1 MLIYFKTSYRVRIKL
16 NQIYYFKVVAEEQN
30 FRRAA
35 KRLYIAQPALSR
47 SIKLLE
53 QELNVSL
60 FKRSKQRVQI
70 TEAGKSFLEG
80 CNNIIASIEIA
91 VANARLIDNGQ
102 LGVLRIGYTDQA
114 IAGYLPNLIS
124 EFQSKQ
130 PNITLNL
137 HHGFTHDQLEELEH
151 NKIDVGF
158 VTGPI
163 KIPNINVYPIQQED
177 FLCVVYQGHELA
189 ERKSIRLEELA
200 EENFVHGPSDQ
211 WRYFFNQLIP
221 LCLNAGFT
229 PKIVQEANNTDGIL
243 RLVAG
248 CMGITILSE
257 NMCANLIPG
266 LVSIPL
272 EDVHSTVDTFAIWKT
287 KNLSGAKDRFVEYLK
302 SDEYISL

>member
-1 MLIYFKTSYRVRIKL
+1 MRIKL

-114 IAGYLPNLIS
+114 IAV
-124 EFQSKQ
+124 SKVLTYKC
-130 PNITLNL
+130 NI
-137 HHGFTHDQLEELEH
+137 
-151 NKIDVGF
+151 
-158 VTGPI
+158 
-163 KIPNINVYPIQQED
+163 
-177 FLCVVYQGHELA
+177 
-189 ERKSIRLEELA
+189 
-200 EENFVHGPSDQ
+200 
-211 WRYFFNQLIP
+211 
-221 LCLNAGFT
+221 
-229 PKIVQEANNTDGIL
+229 
-243 RLVAG
+243 
-248 CMGITILSE
+248 
-257 NMCANLIPG
+257 
-266 LVSIPL
+266 
-272 EDVHSTVDTFAIWKT
+272 FA
-287 KNLSGAKDRFVEYLK
+287 
-302 SDEYISL
+302 

>member
-1 MLIYFKTSYRVRIKL
+1 MRIKL

-47 SIKLLE
+47 SIKFLE

-137 HHGFTHDQLEELEH
+137 HHGFTHNQLEDLEN

-158 VTGPI
+158 VTAPI
-163 KIPNINVYPIQQED
+163 KIPNI
-177 FLCVVYQGHELA
+177 HE
-189 ERKSIRLEELA
+189 
-200 EENFVHGPSDQ
+200 
-211 WRYFFNQLIP
+211 
-221 LCLNAGFT
+221 
-229 PKIVQEANNTDGIL
+229 
-243 RLVAG
+243 
-248 CMGITILSE
+248 
-257 NMCANLIPG
+257 
-266 LVSIPL
+266 
-272 EDVHSTVDTFAIWKT
+272 
-287 KNLSGAKDRFVEYLK
+287 
-302 SDEYISL
+302 